1 MEKIRQFNT
10 SGYIW
15 ETNNI
20 SIEGGEVKEISLDNS
35 KPNMFVL
42 QNPNAVD
49 INISLSHIPTLY
61 NYEFQV
67 KANTTDTFGRPSST
81 TKVYLFNTGSTT
93 ANVKLFSVNDT
104 FDMNILKNTNVS
116 IDGATVRVED
126 NGVIKGFQAGVS
138 LPAGTNTIGK
148 VGLENSVSNT
158 LTQINSRQETM
169 LTSLDTTKSNV
180 ENINTSIGNI
190 KTNTDNMLLDN
201 DTIINLLNDVKTNTA
216 NIGTGSGGS
225 SGSGTDLTTVETKL
239 ASLETKIAS
248 LETIANDNLT
258 QNSAINSKLLGIK
271 LTNYTLGN
279 PQDKTCVYGNNATSF
294 SYTATANE
302 TIHFNWFM
310 NDGGL
315 GTFAINDTQI
325 LTVMAGEQ
333 LNELEI
339 QLNTDD
345 VLTFTATEPMF
356 RYKYFVY

>member
-1 MEKIRQFNT
+1 MEKLRQFNT

-42 QNPNAVD
+42 QNANPVD

-104 FDMNILKNTNVS
+104 FDMNILKNTNVN
-116 IDGATVRVED
+116 IDGATVTVED

-138 LPAGTNTIGK
+138 LPSGTNTIGK

-158 LTQINSRQETM
+158 LNSINTN
-169 LTSLDTTKSNV
+169 LNTHKTTTS
-180 ENINTSIGNI
+180 NINDNSLNI
-190 KTNTDNMLLDN
+190 ARVLGVSKGCTVEYKNNVNSLNINNN
-201 DTIINLLNDVKTNTA
+201 DT
-216 NIGTGSGGS
+216 S
-225 SGSGTDLTTVETKL
+225 
-239 ASLETKIAS
+239 TKIVHF
-248 LETIANDNLT
+248 TYIFND
-258 QNSAINSKLLGIK
+258 SCDVDIIV
-271 LTNYTLGN
+271 GN
-279 PQDKTCVYGNNATSF
+279 VTK
-294 SYTATANE
+294 
-302 TIHFNWFM
+302 
-310 NDGGL
+310 
-315 GTFAINDTQI
+315 

-333 LNELEI
+333 LGDLEI
-339 QLNTDD
+339 EVPANQN
-345 VLTFTATEPMF
+345 LTIVKSSTATAEDIVNI
-356 RYKYFVY
+356 RCKYFTYN

>member
-1 MEKIRQFNT
+1 MEKLRQFNT

-42 QNPNAVD
+42 QNANPVD

-116 IDGATVRVED
+116 IDGATVTVED

-158 LTQINSRQETM
+158 LNTINNNLSTQK
-169 LTSLDTTKSNV
+169 TSTTNIYSDTTAISSNSLNIARVLGVSKGCNV
-180 ENINTSIGNI
+180 EYKNNVNSLNINN
-190 KTNTDNMLLDN
+190 N
-201 DTIINLLNDVKTNTA
+201 DTSTKIVHFSYLFNDGCDVDVKVGSNTLLNV
-216 NIGTGSGGS
+216 
-225 SGSGTDLTTVETKL
+225 L
-239 ASLETKIAS
+239 
-248 LETIANDNLT
+248 
-258 QNSAINSKLLGIK
+258 
-271 LTNYTLGN
+271 
-279 PQDKTCVYGNNATSF
+279 
-294 SYTATANE
+294 
-302 TIHFNWFM
+302 
-310 NDGGL
+310 
-315 GTFAINDTQI
+315 
-325 LTVMAGEQ
+325 AGEQ
-333 LNELEI
+333 LGDLEFEI
-339 QLNTDD
+339 PTSQN
-345 VLTFTATEPMF
+345 LTVVKSSTATAEDTVNI
-356 RYKYFVY
+356 RCKYYTYNYS

>member
-1 MEKIRQFNT
+1 MEKLRQFNT

-42 QNPNAVD
+42 QNANPVD

-104 FDMNILKNTNVS
+104 FDMNILKNTNVN
-116 IDGATVRVED
+116 IDGATVTVED

-138 LPAGTNTIGK
+138 LPSGTNTIGK

-158 LTQINSRQETM
+158 LNSINTN
-169 LTSLDTTKSNV
+169 LNTHKTTTS
-180 ENINTSIGNI
+180 NINDNSLNI
-190 KTNTDNMLLDN
+190 ARVLGVSKGCTVEYKNNVNSLNINNN
-201 DTIINLLNDVKTNTA
+201 DT
-216 NIGTGSGGS
+216 S
-225 SGSGTDLTTVETKL
+225 
-239 ASLETKIAS
+239 TKIVHF
-248 LETIANDNLT
+248 TYIFND
-258 QNSAINSKLLGIK
+258 SCDVDIIV
-271 LTNYTLGN
+271 GN
-279 PQDKTCVYGNNATSF
+279 VTK
-294 SYTATANE
+294 
-302 TIHFNWFM
+302 
-310 NDGGL
+310 
-315 GTFAINDTQI
+315 

-333 LNELEI
+333 LGDLEI
-339 QLNTDD
+339 EIPGNQN
-345 VLTFTATEPMF
+345 LTLVKSSTATEQDTVNI
-356 RYKYFVY
+356 RCKYYTYE